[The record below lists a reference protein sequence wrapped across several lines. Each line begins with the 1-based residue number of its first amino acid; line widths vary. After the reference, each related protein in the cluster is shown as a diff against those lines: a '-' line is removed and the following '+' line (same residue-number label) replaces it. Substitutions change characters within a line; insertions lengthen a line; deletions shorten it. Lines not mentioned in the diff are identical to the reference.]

1 MARTASSSGQVG
13 DSSSTEKLKEKTQ
26 EAAGEIKAKAQTVSS
41 GATDRL
47 RGEIDSRSTQ
57 AGDQTVSL
65 AGAMRRAGD
74 ELRQEG
80 KETPASL
87 ADQAAERIESLGEYL
102 RRTNADSM
110 LGDVED
116 FARRRPWSI
125 AVGGFVIGLV
135 ASRLLKAS
143 SSRRYEGDG
152 RPYGSRDT
160 EYPYGAEPGTTF
172 GPPDRPALNAPLS
185 RSQDW

>member
-13 DSSSTEKLKEKTQ
+13 DSSGTEMLKEKTQ
-26 EAAGEIKAKAQTVSS
+26 EAAGELKAKAQTVGSS
-41 GATDRL
+41 ASDRL
-47 RGEIDSRSTQ
+47 RGEIDARSTQ

-74 ELRQEG
+74 ELRGEG
-80 KETPASL
+80 KETPASF

-102 RRTNADSM
+102 RRANADRM
-110 LGDVED
+110 LSDVED

-125 AVGGFVIGLV
+125 AAGGFAIGLI

-143 SSRRYEGDG
+143 SSRRFEGDR
-152 RPYGSRDT
+152 RPYGAQDT
-160 EYPYGAEPGTTF
+160 EYPYSGEPGTTF
-172 GPPDRPALNAPLS
+172 GPPDQPALSAPLS

>member
-1 MARTASSSGQVG
+1 MAS
-13 DSSSTEKLKEKTQ
+13 EKLVEKTQ
-26 EAAGEIKAKAQTVSS
+26 EAAGEIKAKAQTMGSTASS
-41 GATDRL
+41 RL

-65 AGAMRRAGD
+65 AAAVRRAGD

-80 KETPASL
+80 KETPANL
-87 ADQAAERIESLGEYL
+87 ADQAAERVESLGEYL

-110 LGDVED
+110 LSDVED

-125 AVGGFVIGLV
+125 AAAGFVIGLV

-152 RPYGSRDT
+152 RPYGFRDT
-160 EYPYGAEPGTTF
+160 EYPYGSETGTTF
-172 GPPDRPALNAPLS
+172 GPPDQSGLSAPPS